1 MNLHGLVRGA
11 IGAVNPDIKV
21 RFLRSIGATSNSA
34 ARRVPQY
41 SGMRT
46 VNAQVQP
53 LSSRELRHL
62 QSQNIQGV
70 MRSVYLYGD
79 VEGVVRVNQRGGD
92 LLQFPIVP
100 GDEILDWRVV
110 EVFETWPDWCRVAVC
125 LQ

>member
-1 MNLHGLVRGA
+1 MNLHGIVRGA
-11 IGAVNPDIKV
+11 IGSVNPDVEV
-21 RFLRSIGATSNSA
+21 RFLRSVGYSSGAGG
-34 ARRVPQY
+34 RRIPQY
-41 SGMRT
+41 ASLRT
-46 VNAQVQP
+46 VKAQVQA

-62 QSQNIQGV
+62 AAQNIQGV

-92 LLQFPIVP
+92 LLQFAPVP
-100 GDEILDWRVV
+100 GDPIADWLVV